1 MHSAVAPQVCGSCG
15 SPALPDGG
23 FCLFCGDVISVSGRL
38 YARVCPS
45 LQVASASSSKLV
57 MPTETDWEYAGFWR
71 RVWAGLIDLAV
82 ATVGAFLLMLLVDTV
97 FKVAGRYMGMEH
109 ESLAY
114 ITGFS
119 FIVFLTVGGW
129 LYSASMESSRYRAT
143 IGKRLMR
150 LQVVN
155 ASGGKLTFGQATAR
169 HLMKFFSLFSAGFGF
184 AMAGWTKRRQALH
197 DLPTDCLVIRVP
209 EEKLSLFGSC
219 R

>member
-15 SPALPDGG
+15 SPALPDGD
-23 FCLFCGDVISVSGRL
+23 FCLFCGDVLSESGRL
-38 YARVCPS
+38 YPRVR
-45 LQVASASSSKLV
+45 LGLRMASATSSRMV
-57 MPTETDWEYAGFWR
+57 MPTETEWEYAGFWR

-82 ATVGAFLLMLLVDTV
+82 AIVAAFVLTLVVDSV
-97 FKVAGRYMGMEH
+97 FRVAGRYMGMEH

-129 LYSASMESSRYRAT
+129 LYSALMESSRYRAT

-169 HLMKFFSLFSAGFGF
+169 HVMKFLSLFSAGFGF

-197 DLPTDCLVIRVP
+197 DLPTDCLVICVP
-209 EEKLSLFGSC
+209 EEKFSLFGNC